1 VNGSLDRGT
10 TLRLE
15 LFADDLRASLEFYER
30 VLGFGKEAE
39 RPGGYTPLA
48 NAVYPHVRS
57 EGWPRSAELR
67 RQPWGLTDFR
77 LLDPDGYYWRVTSRD

>member
-1 VNGSLDRGT
+1 MNGSLDRGT

-15 LFADDLRASLEFYER
+15 LFAGDLRASLEFYER

-39 RPGGYTPLA
+39 RPGGYQR
-48 NAVYPHVRS
+48 VRS